1 MPKLGDTIAGARM
14 LGARMA
20 QNQRDS
26 NPDGRMPLL
35 DHIRELR
42 NRLLKALSAIVVGTV
57 IGLIPIVYD
66 HLWNWV
72 YGPFSQAQKGGH
84 DGRTVNLAVTGVFDP
99 FMVRV
104 QIALYFGLI
113 VTSPF
118 WLYQLWA
125 FIAPGLYRREK
136 RWTYAFVFT
145 AAPLFVLGAALPG
158 RRCTR
163 GWLTTRYRRSDSTR
177 RRPTRPTSAGPDRTI
192 DRGRAGTSRV

>member
-72 YGPFSQAQKGGH
+72 YGPFRQAQKGGNH
-84 DGRTVNLAVTGVFDP
+84 TVNLAVTGVFDP

-136 RWTYAFVFT
+136 RWTYAFVG
-145 AAPLFVLGAALPG
+145 ASVPLFLTGTVLAYLEKKK
-158 RRCTR
+158 
-163 GWLTTRYRRSDSTR
+163 
-177 RRPTRPTSAGPDRTI
+177 
-192 DRGRAGTSRV
+192 